1 MQLFIPITIFV
12 CAALSLTILLKTKPI
27 ESLFISIVSFTLL
40 TFLGALVKFLHQTIF
55 IICAFTIILLIYA
68 IWKTIKNKTFKQTI
82 LNFITNPALLLLLAV
97 TILNLIIFN
106 HIMLEDTDD
115 FRFWAYAVKVFSAYN
130 GFPHLPY
137 FFTPYQTSGIPIYN
151 TFTTTLATY
160 TETTLIQS
168 QLFFY
173 WVLLTL
179 PLASIK
185 WKKWHQSLPALLYTI
200 TLYLLLPRL
209 PEGFTIASTYNDLTI
224 SILSATLIAHYLLS
238 KPNKTPHSLP
248 FTTLAGIALL
258 PLVKNGSGLTFAL
271 FVISIIY
278 INILLIH
285 PTPWK
290 NKSTHTKIFMIALPF
305 LPFLTYSLHN
315 LGQSNS
321 LIEKRE
327 WADPIG
333 SIQNALTTPAGII
346 LFLLFTITLLLS
358 IFFTLKKSNQK
369 NWSWFLF
376 LAAFIALGLFL
387 GDRLDGPTKYLII
400 VYFKNLLHITFQK
413 NTYRFLTFFI
423 LFTIYIALLI
433 FTAKKNFQKSLVIP
447 LTIYLQGMLF
457 IFLILFSYTTFSE
470 WEAYQSASLARY
482 LSGYTNYILI
492 LLLIITFIQ
501 ILPKIT
507 KKQPLPSYFL
517 LASTIFFLII
527 SYRNPYDPFHRIQDR
542 INNYETT
549 MQATISEDLSPLIP
563 NLKQDE
569 NIFMI
574 AQGDINYP
582 LAKRIAMYTVVPNT
596 LLHTYFTP
604 SNNDSQQQEIEQL
617 KQTLTK
623 ENIKYLYIYNLDQHF
638 LNTYAPLFA
647 NSSEIQNNQLYQLKE
662 NNKTLLF
669 EIITP

>member
-1 MQLFIPITIFV
+1 
-12 CAALSLTILLKTKPI
+12 
-27 ESLFISIVSFTLL
+27 
-40 TFLGALVKFLHQTIF
+40 
-55 IICAFTIILLIYA
+55 
-68 IWKTIKNKTFKQTI
+68 
-82 LNFITNPALLLLLAV
+82 
-97 TILNLIIFN
+97 
-106 HIMLEDTDD
+106 MLEDTDD

-238 KPNKTPHSLP
+238 KPNIEPLIPFHS
-248 FTTLAGIALL
+248 TTLAGIALL

-271 FVISIIY
+271 FVISSHLHKY
-278 INILLIH
+278 PAHPSNSVEKQINTHQNIH
-285 PTPWK
+285 DSPSP
-290 NKSTHTKIFMIALPF
+290 L

-333 SIQNALTTPAGII
+333 SIQQALTTPAGVI
-346 LFLLFTITLLLS
+346 LFLLFIFTLLLS
-358 IFFTLKKSNQK
+358 IFFTLKKIKPKKLVMVSILKHLLLPLVFSVGN
-369 NWSWFLF
+369 
-376 LAAFIALGLFL
+376 
-387 GDRLDGPTKYLII
+387 RLDCPTKYLII

-433 FTAKKNFQKSLVIP
+433 FTAKKK
-447 LTIYLQGMLF
+447 
-457 IFLILFSYTTFSE
+457 FSKISCHPPHNLSSRVCFS
-470 WEAYQSASLARY
+470 S
-482 LSGYTNYILI
+482 
-492 LLLIITFIQ
+492 F
-501 ILPKIT
+501 
-507 KKQPLPSYFL
+507 
-517 LASTIFFLII
+517 
-527 SYRNPYDPFHRIQDR
+527 
-542 INNYETT
+542 
-549 MQATISEDLSPLIP
+549 
-563 NLKQDE
+563 
-569 NIFMI
+569 
-574 AQGDINYP
+574 
-582 LAKRIAMYTVVPNT
+582 
-596 LLHTYFTP
+596 
-604 SNNDSQQQEIEQL
+604 
-617 KQTLTK
+617 
-623 ENIKYLYIYNLDQHF
+623 
-638 LNTYAPLFA
+638 
-647 NSSEIQNNQLYQLKE
+647 
-662 NNKTLLF
+662 
-669 EIITP
+669 